1 MVPASSP
8 VCLRSTRTACPL
20 IVPTLNIIQL
30 STLSSVW
37 SDESHHCFLRFASMV
52 FRDFEHLFSHLNCI
66 LSALTLIICQCS
78 Y

>member
-30 STLSSVW
+30 STSSSVW

-52 FRDFEHLFSHLNCI
+52 FKDFEHLFSHLNCI
-66 LSALTLIICQCS
+66 
-78 Y
+78 